1 MILKRYGNTY
11 HSVEPNF
18 DARALTEIGF
28 RRNRAFSIPAEEF
41 RERYEKLREE
51 TVAAQAEG
59 EIHDAVEQELLRRLE
74 GGVAALRQG
83 LQEGEVLVVESLEGD
98 DYPKTRDR
106 KQSVVV
112 DGQNRFYFYWWVEP
126 PLRLGVYREK
136 R

>member
-28 RRNRAFSIPAEEF
+28 RRNRAFSVSEEEF
-41 RERYEKLREE
+41 RGRYEKVREE
-51 TVAAQAEG
+51 TVSAQAEG
-59 EIHDAVEQELLRRLE
+59 EVHDAVEQELLRKLE
-74 GGVAALRQG
+74 EGVKALLQG
-83 LQEGEVLVVESLEGD
+83 LAKGELLVIESLEGD

-112 DGQNRFYFYWWVEP
+112 EGQNRFYFYWWIEP
-126 PLRLGVYREK
+126 PLRLGVYQEK
-136 R
+136 S